1 MATSKSSLTG
11 EEISTFL
18 ASRRSTRDFLPDPIP
33 EALLNQILTDALTA
47 PSWSNTRPFK
57 VAVATG
63 AQRDRISAEFL
74 ARWDFLSK
82 NLKRGWKGKATIAL
96 KRYGLPTSN
105 RLVSKAYHED
115 LKPASMRLG
124 AELFGTLG
132 IARDDRRARDAWW
145 GTNYN
150 FYGAPTEL
158 FIYIHK
164 TLDIF
169 AASDAG
175 LMMENLA
182 LSAHAHGLGVCMQ
195 GAVSIWDDVVRK
207 EFEISKNYRL
217 LCGIAIGYPSDK
229 KDNTFKAHRI
239 SPEEMLFAPK
249 SSDTLDRN
257 VRSG

>member
-1 MATSKSSLTG
+1 MSSEL
-11 EEISTFL
+11 SNRDAAWVSQFL
-18 ASRRSTRDFLPDPIP
+18 ASRRSTRSFLPTPVPAEILD
-33 EALLNQILTDALTA
+33 QILTDALTA

-57 VAVATG
+57 IAVASG
-63 AQRDRISAEFL
+63 AKRDRISAEFQR
-74 ARWDFLSK
+74 RWTHVAKHLS
-82 NLKRGWKGKATIAL
+82 GGKWGKFTLAL

-132 IARDDRRARDAWW
+132 IARDDRKARDAWW
-145 GTNYN
+145 GTNYD

-164 TLDIF
+164 SLDIF

-182 LSAHAHGLGVCMQ
+182 LSAHAHGLGTCMQ

-207 EFEISKNYRL
+207 EFDISKNYRL
-217 LCGIAIGYPSDK
+217 LCGMAIGYPSDA
-229 KDNTFKAHRI
+229 KDNTFQAHRI
-239 SPEEMLFAPK
+239 SPAELKFNE
-249 SSDTLDRN
+249 R
-257 VRSG
+257 

>member
-1 MATSKSSLTG
+1 MSM
-11 EEISTFL
+11 EINKHDAAWVSQFL
-18 ASRRSTRDFLPDPIP
+18 ASRRSTRSFLPTPVP
-33 EALLNQILTDALTA
+33 QELLDQILTDALTA

-57 VAVATG
+57 IAVASG
-63 AQRDRISAEFL
+63 AKRDRISAEFQ
-74 ARWDFLSK
+74 ARWNNVAKHLAA
-82 NLKRGWKGKATIAL
+82 GKWGKLTLAL

-105 RLVSKAYHED
+105 RIVSKPYHDD
-115 LKPASMRLG
+115 LKPGSLRLG

-132 IARDDRRARDAWW
+132 IARDDRKARDAWW

-164 TLDIF
+164 SLDIF

-182 LSAHAHGLGVCMQ
+182 LSAHAHGLGTCMQ
-195 GAVSIWDDVVRK
+195 GAVAIWDDVVRE

-217 LCGIAIGYPSDK
+217 LCGIAIGYPSDA

-239 SPEEMLFAPK
+239 APAELK
-249 SSDTLDRN
+249 FSER
-257 VRSG
+257 